1 MQMRDKI
8 LESYDDVLFAD
19 GFDDAIIG
27 FEPNMY
33 KVVYS
38 RSKCVDVLVRNE
50 DMSEEDA
57 IDYLEYNTFNAYV
70 GDNTPLWVDDF
81 SSDILRM
88 MYEFVT
94 KFGDQLR
101 DDYKSIPEKD
111 KKRLTYE
118 QFIVAQFSNL
128 IEYESI

>member
-1 MQMRDKI
+1 MRDKI

-38 RSKCVDVLVRNE
+38 RRKCVDILVQND

-81 SSDILRM
+81 SSDVLRT
-88 MYEFVT
+88 MYDFVT

-101 DDYKSIPEKD
+101 DDYNSIPEED

-128 IEYESI
+128 LEDESI